1 MLDESRAVR
10 PRQFVSP
17 RQFLTSIKIQVLAF
31 RPSPRNSRIGFVDL
45 LFSQISL
52 KVCGFG
58 LHSRDGRIWLS
69 LPARPRD
76 YDVQTRPV
84 FYFLDAQIRAA
95 FEEAALRAIDASPLV
110 VLSAGAEES
119 VR

>member
-1 MLDESRAVR
+1 MIDEQRAVR
-10 PRQFVSP
+10 LRKFVSP

-31 RPSPRNSRIGFVDL
+31 RPSPRSTRLGFVDL

-58 LHSRDGRIWLS
+58 VHSRDGRIWLS

-76 YDVQTRPV
+76 YDCQTRPV
-84 FYFLDAQIRAA
+84 FYFLDQGIRAA

-110 VLSAGAEES
+110 IIPAEPVEAM
-119 VR
+119 